1 LYSDLISIRMDNSK
15 EYEIILQKLSI
26 KYRVS
31 YNVVKAIVDSQFE
44 AVGDIMKNM
53 DFKNIK
59 SKEELEKLKTNFT
72 FKYLF
77 SLVADYR
84 KIKHI
89 NKNES

>member
-1 LYSDLISIRMDNSK
+1 MDNSK

-26 KYRVS
+26 KHRVS

-44 AVGDIMKNM
+44 AVGDIMKNL

-59 SKEELEKLKTNFT
+59 SKQELEKLKTNFT

-84 KIKHI
+84 KIKHM

>member
-1 LYSDLISIRMDNSK
+1 MDNSK